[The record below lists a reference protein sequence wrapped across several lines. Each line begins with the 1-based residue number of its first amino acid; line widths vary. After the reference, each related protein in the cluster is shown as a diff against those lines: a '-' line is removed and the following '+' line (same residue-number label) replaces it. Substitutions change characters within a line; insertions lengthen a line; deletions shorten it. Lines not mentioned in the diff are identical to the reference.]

1 MISRIDLRGSI
12 DDPRAVLPRA
22 ELDVEAALE
31 KVRPICEDVRH
42 RGVDALIEITERF
55 DGVRLTDIRVP
66 KEAIDDALA
75 ALDPGIRAALEESV
89 RRVRLVHREQR
100 RTDHTTQVVPGG
112 TVTERWVPVDRVGLY
127 VPGGLAPL
135 ASSVAMNVVP
145 AQEAGV
151 PSLAVSSPPQ
161 KEFGG
166 LPHPTILAACA
177 LLGVYEVYAVGGA
190 QAIAMFAYGAGEGDS
205 RCEQVDLVTG
215 PGNIFVAAAKRLLK
229 GRIGIDAEAGTTE
242 IAILADDTADPR
254 HVAADLIS
262 QAEHDPNA
270 ASVLVT
276 DSLALADAVEAEL
289 VRQVARTRHEQRVR
303 TALSGKQSGIILVDS
318 VDHGLEVVNAYAA
331 EHLEIQTAD
340 AAAVAGRVRNAGA
353 VFVGAFAPVSLGD
366 YAAGSNHVLPT
377 GGCACH
383 SSGLSVQSFLRGIH
397 VVDYSREALAG
408 IAAHVVTLAN
418 AEDLP
423 GHGDAVRA
431 RFDWTVPT
439 A

>member
-1 MISRIDLRGSI
+1 VISRIDLRGSI

-42 RGVDALIEITERF
+42 RGVEALVEITERF

-66 KEAIDDALA
+66 KAVISDALEQ
-75 ALDPGIRAALEESV
+75 LDPAVRAALEESI
-89 RRVRLVHREQR
+89 RRARLVHRDQR

-112 TVTERWVPVDRVGLY
+112 TVSERWVPVDRVGLY
-127 VPGGLAPL
+127 VPGGLAVYP
-135 ASSVAMNVVP
+135 SSVVMNVVP

-166 LPHPTILAACA
+166 LPHPAILAACA
-177 LLGVYEVYAVGGA
+177 LLGVDEVYAVGGA
-190 QAIAMFAYGAGEGDS
+190 QAVAMFAFGAGEC
-205 RCEQVDLVTG
+205 RPVNMVTG
-215 PGNIFVAAAKRLLK
+215 PGNIWVTAAKRLLK

-254 HVAADLIS
+254 NVAADLIS

-276 DSLALADAVEAEL
+276 DSLPLADAVEAEL
-289 VRQVARTRHEQRVR
+289 VRQVARTKHEERVR
-303 TALSGKQSGIILVDS
+303 AALSGKQSGIILVDS
-318 VDHGLEVVNAYAA
+318 VDHGLQVVNAYAA

-353 VFVGAFAPVSLGD
+353 VFVGAFSPVSLGD

-383 SSGLSVQSFLRGIH
+383 SSGLSVQTFLRGIH
-397 VVDYSREALAG
+397 VVDYTREALADV
-408 IAAHVVTLAN
+408 AAHVVNLAN

-431 RFDWTVPT
+431 RFDWTVPN